1 MRRHTPRMGT
11 FYSRCTFANPADC
24 NRSVTVQKLLVDTG
38 SECTW
43 APAKVLE
50 RIGIQRVKD
59 MTFVLANGQ
68 DITRK
73 VGFAVIRLDK
83 RVTVDEV
90 VFAEPGD
97 LLLLGARTLE
107 GLNVTID
114 AARKRLVGAGPHLA
128 ATPVCVR

>member
-1 MRRHTPRMGT
+1 MGT
-11 FYSRCTFANPADC
+11 FYTKCTFANLAD
-24 NRSVTVQKLLVDTG
+24 RSRSIAVQKLLVDTG

-43 APAKVLE
+43 APAKSLE
-50 RIGIQRVKD
+50 RIGITREKEL
-59 MTFVLANGQ
+59 TFVLANGQ
-68 DITRK
+68 EVTRA
-73 VGFAVIRLDK
+73 VGFAVIRLDS

-97 LLLLGARTLE
+97 LLILGARTLE

-128 ATPVCVR
+128 ATPVPVR

>member
-1 MRRHTPRMGT
+1 MGT
-11 FYSRCTFANPADC
+11 FFTSCVIANPAD
-24 NRSVTVQKLLVDTG
+24 RTRTARIQKLLVDTG

-43 APAKVLE
+43 APTKALE
-50 RIGIQRVKD
+50 RIGVTREKTL
-59 MTFVLANGQ
+59 TFVLANGQ
-68 DITRK
+68 DVTRG
-73 VGFAVIRLDK
+73 VGFAVIHLDR

-114 AARKRLVGAGPHLA
+114 AARKRLVSAGPHFA
-128 ATPVCVR
+128 ATPVRVRG